1 MGLVDKGIKEEL
13 LEAITTLAQK
23 ESTEAEGDSEKES
36 GSGDSLGVGEIL
48 GDNSLGEG
56 LEDLIGE

>member
-1 MGLVDKGIKEEL
+1 L
-13 LEAITTLAQK
+13 LKKRAQK
-23 ESTEAEGDSEKES
+23 QKVILKKES